1 MLKFE
6 DKHSLSLSQE
16 TTKACPSL
24 KTKTYLLIKVKWI
37 YMPSLFSFDLVHGRS
52 ILCLLIF
59 LAISLCLHLW
69 CEASFKSTKTYFIV
83 CLLEKSFFNLWAVT
97 WEGKGWQKIVTNG
110 HKGEKAQ
117 KMQFLQWRQFWI
129 TPKQV
134 HCRQIPCSKS
144 TIWRSM
150 EVIRVILLLF

>member
-1 MLKFE
+1 MVYFICIYSKEPLRSNTTKFNMFKYE

-24 KTKTYLLIKVKWI
+24 KTKSYLLIKVKWI

-59 LAISLCLHLW
+59 SAISLCLNLW

-83 CLLEKSFFNLWAVT
+83 CLLEKKFFQSLGSDMR
-97 WEGKGWQKIVTNG
+97 GKGLTENSDKWSQGGGGPKNAIFTVT
-110 HKGEKAQ
+110 
-117 KMQFLQWRQFWI
+117 LI
-129 TPKQV
+129 
-134 HCRQIPCSKS
+134 
-144 TIWRSM
+144 
-150 EVIRVILLLF
+150 